1 MLTFIPLYMCVCVY
15 VDLYK
20 GSYYCRLSN
29 LLDINA
35 PNICL
40 LPIKKETQ
48 VRQGARKVLV
58 YFDSAHWFAQPK
70 RIQPSLQTKRPNPRQ
85 PTIIQMDR
93 LALGI
98 QTPAWSGSGGHLGS
112 TPPTCG

>member
-1 MLTFIPLYMCVCVY
+1 MCVCVC

-48 VRQGARKVLV
+48 ARQGARKVLV
-58 YFDSAHWFAQPK
+58 DTIGLQAKLILHHHGMVAHTSNFK
-70 RIQPSLQTKRPNPRQ
+70 IKKL
-85 PTIIQMDR
+85 
-93 LALGI
+93 
-98 QTPAWSGSGGHLGS
+98 
-112 TPPTCG
+112 

>member
-1 MLTFIPLYMCVCVY
+1 MDANFHTVVYVCVCVY

-48 VRQGARKVLV
+48 ARQGARKVLV
-58 YFDSAHWFAQPK
+58 LHNWSAP
-70 RIQPSLQTKRPNPRQ
+70 
-85 PTIIQMDR
+85 PT
-93 LALGI
+93 LALAALLLPYRWRDPGMAEKL
-98 QTPAWSGSGGHLGS
+98 PLSDMK
-112 TPPTCG
+112 

>member
-1 MLTFIPLYMCVCVY
+1 MCVY

-48 VRQGARKVLV
+48 ARQGVRKVLV
-58 YFDSAHWFAQPK
+58 FKERGRTEDDELMMTPFIK
-70 RIQPSLQTKRPNPRQ
+70 KNRIK
-85 PTIIQMDR
+85 
-93 LALGI
+93 
-98 QTPAWSGSGGHLGS
+98 
-112 TPPTCG
+112 

>member
-1 MLTFIPLYMCVCVY
+1 VV
-15 VDLYK
+15 
-20 GSYYCRLSN
+20 RLCCFPFSIA
-29 LLDINA
+29 LEFEQKLM
-35 PNICL
+35 
-40 LPIKKETQ
+40 
-48 VRQGARKVLV
+48 

>member
-1 MLTFIPLYMCVCVY
+1 MDANFHTVVYVCVY

-48 VRQGARKVLV
+48 ARQGARKVLV
-58 YFDSAHWFAQPK
+58 
-70 RIQPSLQTKRPNPRQ
+70 SLL
-85 PTIIQMDR
+85 I
-93 LALGI
+93 
-98 QTPAWSGSGGHLGS
+98 
-112 TPPTCG
+112 

>member
-1 MLTFIPLYMCVCVY
+1 MDANFHTVVYVCVCVY

-48 VRQGARKVLV
+48 ARQGARKVLV
-58 YFDSAHWFAQPK
+58 DCIVQVAAE
-70 RIQPSLQTKRPNPRQ
+70 RVVACL
-85 PTIIQMDR
+85 
-93 LALGI
+93 
-98 QTPAWSGSGGHLGS
+98 LGS
-112 TPPTCG
+112 FSSA

>member
-1 MLTFIPLYMCVCVY
+1 MDANFHTVVY

-48 VRQGARKVLV
+48 ARQGARKVFSSPL
-58 YFDSAHWFAQPK
+58 
-70 RIQPSLQTKRPNPRQ
+70 
-85 PTIIQMDR
+85 
-93 LALGI
+93 
-98 QTPAWSGSGGHLGS
+98 
-112 TPPTCG
+112 